1 MVLGHNKARARDNA
15 RGTIKLLKLSRLAV
29 LLIFFCHRS
38 TDSDTLF
45 TIANMLCSPFWK
57 NFPRR
62 LFFCVFVAK
71 ESEKA
76 ARRKCR
82 KSSGPP
88 VRPRIAI

>member
-29 LLIFFCHRS
+29 LLIFLSPEHRQRHS
-38 TDSDTLF
+38 FYDGKYALLSVLEK
-45 TIANMLCSPFWK
+45 LSSSP
-57 NFPRR
+57 
-62 LFFCVFVAK
+62 FFCVFVAK

-88 VRPRIAI
+88 VRPRFAI